1 MHFLVAKQPRGLAVK
16 LSEVWV
22 RILISD
28 IASISNDLLVHGE
41 YGVSSRKENRALF
54 LDSFAQFLKNFYF
67 DACEMLK
74 AMHSLFC
81 RRTENC

>member
-1 MHFLVAKQPRGLAVK
+1 MYFLVAKQPRGLAVK

-54 LDSFAQFLKNFYF
+54 LDSFA
-67 DACEMLK
+67 
-74 AMHSLFC
+74 
-81 RRTENC
+81 

>member
-1 MHFLVAKQPRGLAVK
+1 MYFLVAKQPRGLAVK

-22 RILISD
+22 RILITD

-54 LDSFAQFLKNFYF
+54 LDSFAQFLKNF
-67 DACEMLK
+67 
-74 AMHSLFC
+74 
-81 RRTENC
+81 